1 MGSCPYCQSV
11 TYPGDTIC
19 YSCGRVLA
27 NLRSKSFAM
36 EQQFNHGSKETTYKM
51 TKKPTGRGV
60 IQTHTGRSKN
70 IMKRRWNKSRL
81 LVVVVFLAFVFTSP
95 VVQEATIGQIASIKE
110 TLYLKAAPARV
121 YPMEVDYEV
130 TKTIQA
136 QNNGAEGYL
145 VESLIIPSDVASL
158 NGSEQ
163 QYAYTDNSSAMLTTN
178 LQSIA
183 SVNVIINGGAPIAV
197 PLDGLPI
204 RSAEDK
210 IITAAGHEVWW
221 PGYGPDG
228 EQCGVSS
235 CVKVQLNLAPGQ
247 SASIAMTVGLK
258 STSYS
263 WWDSGRVDSRINGI
277 DEGIKMGTSGNF
289 DDMSLRDAFG
299 ESQQYRGQKWYDRG
313 VSPIL
318 DSRSLGGWAINAQND
333 DVTALSNQIIQSL
346 PEGES
351 ENAYGYARAVFDYLH
366 ANAEYDRNA
375 PIIARSG
382 PECLAAGLG
391 DCDEQTN
398 AFLSLLR
405 VKGMP
410 GWYAFG
416 ALTDA
421 NFLEWEAH
429 AWAYIQLPFSEE
441 YCAER
446 NIVLSQCYV
455 QGQVDVVNNKWLL
468 HTPTAYVAWIE
479 QPDASGDLLNAYYQP
494 AWYTTGVDRSP
505 PVYTSVVS
513 EMNGGSYRVPVLAEN
528 LG

>member
-1 MGSCPYCQSV
+1 
-11 TYPGDTIC
+11 
-19 YSCGRVLA
+19 
-27 NLRSKSFAM
+27 
-36 EQQFNHGSKETTYKM
+36 
-51 TKKPTGRGV
+51 
-60 IQTHTGRSKN
+60 
-70 IMKRRWNKSRL
+70 
-81 LVVVVFLAFVFTSP
+81 
-95 VVQEATIGQIASIKE
+95 
-110 TLYLKAAPARV
+110 
-121 YPMEVDYEV
+121 
-130 TKTIQA
+130 
-136 QNNGAEGYL
+136 
-145 VESLIIPSDVASL
+145 
-158 NGSEQ
+158 
-163 QYAYTDNSSAMLTTN
+163 
-178 LQSIA
+178 
-183 SVNVIINGGAPIAV
+183 
-197 PLDGLPI
+197 
-204 RSAEDK
+204 
-210 IITAAGHEVWW
+210 
-221 PGYGPDG
+221 
-228 EQCGVSS
+228 
-235 CVKVQLNLAPGQ
+235 
-247 SASIAMTVGLK
+247 MTVGLK

-277 DEGIKMGTSGNF
+277 EEGIQMDTSGTF
-289 DDMSLRDAFG
+289 DDISLRDAFG

-346 PEGES
+346 PEGEND
-351 ENAYGYARAVFDYLH
+351 NAYGYARAVFDYLH
-366 ANAEYDRNA
+366 ANAEYDRNS

-429 AWAYIQLPFSEE
+429 AWAYIQLPFSED
-441 YCAER
+441 YCIEH

-468 HTPTAYVAWIE
+468 HTPTAYLAWIE

-494 AWYTTGVDRSP
+494 AWYTTGVERSP

>member
-1 MGSCPYCQSV
+1 
-11 TYPGDTIC
+11 
-19 YSCGRVLA
+19 
-27 NLRSKSFAM
+27 M
-36 EQQFNHGSKETTYKM
+36 EQQFNHGSKDTTYKM
-51 TKKPTGRGV
+51 TNKPTARGV

-95 VVQEATIGQIASIKE
+95 VVQEATIGQIASVKE
-110 TLYLKAAPARV
+110 TLYLKAAPARI
-121 YPMEVDYEV
+121 YPMEVDYVV
-130 TKTIQA
+130 TKSINA
-136 QNNGAEGYL
+136 QNNGGEGYL
-145 VESLIIPSDVASL
+145 VENLIIPSDIESL
-158 NGSEQ
+158 NGTEQ
-163 QYAYTDNSSAMLTTN
+163 QYAYTDNSTAMLTTN
-178 LQSIA
+178 LQTIT
-183 SVNVIINGGAPIAV
+183 SVNVIIDGGTPIAI
-197 PLDGLPI
+197 PLNGLPT

-210 IITAAGHEVWW
+210 ITTPGGHEVWW
-221 PGYGPDG
+221 PGYGSDS
-228 EQCGVSS
+228 EECGVSS
-235 CVKVQLNLAPGQ
+235 CVKVQLNLAPGE
-247 SASIAMTVGLK
+247 SASIALSVSLR

-263 WWDSGRVDSRINGI
+263 WWDSVRVDSRINGI
-277 DEGIKMGTSGNF
+277 SEGINMATSGTF
-289 DDMSLRDAFG
+289 DDISLRDAFG
-299 ESQQYRGQKWYDRG
+299 ESQQYRTQKWYDRG
-313 VSPIL
+313 QSPIL

-333 DVTALSNQIIQSL
+333 DVTAISNQIIQSL

-351 ENAYGYARAVFDYLH
+351 DNAYGYARAVFDYLH

-382 PECLAAGLG
+382 PECLAASMG

-429 AWAYIQLPFSEE
+429 AWGYIQLPFSKD
-441 YCAER
+441 YCTER
-446 NIVLSQCYV
+446 NIVLSQCFV
-455 QGQVDVVNNKWLL
+455 QAQVDVVNNKWLL
-468 HTPTAYVAWIE
+468 HTPTAYLAWIE
-479 QPDASGDLLNAYYQP
+479 QPDASGDLLNAYYRP
-494 AWYTTGVDRSP
+494 GWMTSGVDRSP
-505 PVYTSVVS
+505 PVYSSVVS

>member
-1 MGSCPYCQSV
+1 
-11 TYPGDTIC
+11 
-19 YSCGRVLA
+19 
-27 NLRSKSFAM
+27 M

-81 LVVVVFLAFVFTSP
+81 VVVVVFLAFVFTSP
-95 VVQEATIGQIASIKE
+95 AVQEATMGQIASIKE
-110 TLYLKAAPARV
+110 TLYLKAAPARI
-121 YPMEVDYEV
+121 YPMEVEYEV
-130 TKTIQA
+130 TKTIHA

-145 VESLIIPSDVASL
+145 VENLIIPSDVASL

-163 QYAYTDNSSAMLTTN
+163 QYAYTDNSTAMLTTN
-178 LQSIA
+178 LQTIISLK
-183 SVNVIINGGAPIAV
+183 VVISGDDPIVV
-197 PLDGLPI
+197 PLNGVPI
-204 RSAEDK
+204 RSADDK
-210 IITAAGHEVWW
+210 ITTTAGHEIWW
-221 PGYGPDG
+221 PGYGPES

-235 CVKVQLNLAPGQ
+235 CVKVQLNLAPGE

-277 DEGIKMGTSGNF
+277 EEGIQMDTSGTF
-289 DDMSLRDAFG
+289 DDISLRDAFG
-299 ESQQYRGQKWYDRG
+299 ESQSYRGQKWYDRG

-333 DVTALSNQIIQSL
+333 DVRALASQIILSL
-346 PEGES
+346 PQGES

-375 PIIARSG
+375 PIVARSG

-441 YCAER
+441 YCLEHG
-446 NIVLSQCYV
+446 IVLSQCYV
-455 QGQVDVVNNKWLL
+455 QAQVDIVNNKWLL
-468 HTPTAYVAWIE
+468 HTPTAYLAWIE
-479 QPDASGDLLNAYYQP
+479 QPDSSGDLLNAYYQP
-494 AWYTTGVDRSP
+494 GWYTSGIDRSP